1 MTDKIGVKN
10 AVDSSGLSSF
20 HLEANRSSKGMT
32 LLLSGIIGIS
42 DFTEEQ
48 IVLLSHGGR
57 ITISGKRLFINVYEN
72 NNVEIVGRAEEISFR
87 YGKT

>member
-10 AVDSSGLSSF
+10 AVASSALSSF